1 MSRASLRSETTVEGR
16 AVVVAPMSEHDL
28 LEVVE
33 IEETTGLSQWGWD
46 AYRAELARPEAVM
59 LVARRA
65 RADVSGRRL
74 DGYIAARISADEL
87 HINNIGVRPDFQRQ
101 GVGRALLGRSTKP
114 VRQGVGRALL
124 GAALDI
130 ASARGARLAVL
141 EVRAGN
147 VAARVLY
154 ERVGF
159 KVVGE
164 RRNYYRQPV
173 EDALVMTMRLAPE
186 A

>member
-1 MSRASLRSETTVEGR
+1 MC
-16 AVVVAPMSEHDL
+16 EHDL

-59 LVARRA
+59 LVARRS

-101 GVGRALLGRSTKP
+101 GVGRALLCS
-114 VRQGVGRALL
+114 
-124 GAALDI
+124 ALDN

-147 VAARVLY
+147 LAARAMY

-159 KVVGE
+159 EVVGE

-173 EDALVMTMRLAPE
+173 EDALVMTMRLAPK

>member
-1 MSRASLRSETTVEGR
+1 MSRAELRSEPTVEGR
-16 AVVVAPMSEHDL
+16 AVAPMTEHDL

-65 RADVSGRRL
+65 CADVSGRRL

-101 GVGRALLGRSTKP
+101 GVGRALLCS
-114 VRQGVGRALL
+114 
-124 GAALDI
+124 ALDN

-147 VAARVLY
+147 LAARAMY

-173 EDALVMTMRLAPE
+173 EDALVMTMRLAPK

>member
-1 MSRASLRSETTVEGR
+1 MSRAELRSEPTVEGR
-16 AVVVAPMSEHDL
+16 AVAPMTEHDL

-46 AYRAELARPEAVM
+46 AYRAELARPESVM

-101 GVGRALLGRSTKP
+101 GVGRALLCS
-114 VRQGVGRALL
+114 
-124 GAALDI
+124 ALDN

-147 VAARVLY
+147 LAARAMY

-173 EDALVMTMRLAPE
+173 EDALVMTMRLAPK

>member
-1 MSRASLRSETTVEGR
+1 
-16 AVVVAPMSEHDL
+16 
-28 LEVVE
+28 
-33 IEETTGLSQWGWD
+33 
-46 AYRAELARPEAVM
+46 M

-101 GVGRALLGRSTKP
+101 GVGRALLC
-114 VRQGVGRALL
+114 
-124 GAALDI
+124 AALDI

-147 VAARVLY
+147 TAARTMY

-173 EDALVMTMRLAPE
+173 EDALVMTMRLAPK